1 MLCMIVARGVV
12 LLVLVRYYTG
22 MEILHG
28 RLKLIVLALLSLC
41 FSLFI
46 FATNYNATSL
56 LNRVS
61 SNVIVKLTAVA
72 NSSET
77 ISSLVQPHSIWKS
90 LRNNF
95 ELDHRAQSAPV
106 QAQIRAFVA
115 DKEKLYKILR
125 ASAPYI
131 YFIHQQ
137 VEAHNLPAEI
147 ALIPV
152 IESEFNPYDHSN
164 KGAAGLW
171 QLMPQTARD
180 LGVDV
185 RKSYDGRRNVV
196 NSTNAALNYF
206 SDLNHLFKGN
216 WYLAL
221 AAYNSGE
228 MKVLRA
234 QKRAGS
240 HNFWNLQLPHETKVY
255 VPKLLAIA
263 EIIEHPEKYGIDLP
277 TVYSTPYFQSVT
289 ILKPISLAKLAEVS
303 SIDQNLLETLNPDYR
318 KGLPARHGSTFLLPV
333 ARSPQSRTDLRE
345 YFSA

>member
-1 MLCMIVARGVV
+1 
-12 LLVLVRYYTG
+12 
-22 MEILHG
+22 MEILQG
-28 RLKLIVLALLSLC
+28 RLKLIILAVLSLA

-46 FATNYNATSL
+46 LATINSESSFLDRATS
-56 LNRVS
+56 S
-61 SNVIVKLTAVA
+61 VIAKLTSVA
-72 NSSET
+72 NSSEI
-77 ISSLVQPHSIWKS
+77 ISSYAQPHSIWKS

-106 QAQIRAFVA
+106 QAQIRAFIA
-115 DKEKLYKILR
+115 DKEKLYKILQ

-131 YFIHQQ
+131 YFIHHE
-137 VEAHNLPAEI
+137 VEARNLPAEL

-152 IESEFNPYDHSN
+152 IESEYNPYDHSN
-164 KGAAGLW
+164 KGASGLW
-171 QLMPQTARD
+171 QLMPETARG

-185 RKSYDGRRNVV
+185 RKNYDGRRNVV
-196 NSTNAALNYF
+196 NSTNAALTYF
-206 SDLNHLFKGN
+206 SDLEHLFKGN

-263 EIIEHPEKYGIDLP
+263 EIVENPEKYGVQLP
-277 TVYSTPYFQSVT
+277 TVYNTPYFKRVT
-289 ILKPISLAKLAEVS
+289 ILKPASLSKIAQIT
-303 SIDQNLLETLNPDYR
+303 SIDKNLLETLNPDY
-318 KGLPARHGSTFLLPV
+318 KKDLPARHGSTLLLPV
-333 ARSPQSRTDLRE
+333 ANTLKTRSGSRE
-345 YFSA
+345 YISA